1 MGMNSLLTYARQNQ
15 QARIDANDRKRAD
28 LLRVLD
34 TLASVGNTAIQG
46 VGDYVQRQEQ
56 RVYQQGRDTVED
68 TFRKNAQQLQ
78 QEQFTYDKNSRDA
91 AQALDVARFEEAKLT
106 AEDERKLRAR
116 GVDVDKAKQAAYG
129 FVYGPGIV
137 ADSNAQMSLANPF
150 VGRQGFVDW
159 ARTSAGASSLQ
170 DSELAGIYDQLAAD
184 KAEHDR
190 VAALQNTELAMKRA
204 TVMRRG
210 GGGGPAQKQQGDGF
224 PKTLLEMSQQ
234 ATSRYNAQLTALAAA
249 NRVLN
254 SANSGY
260 AIDPISG
267 QQTKFASEEDRQRV
281 ISESQAAV
289 QRLQT
294 QLDQT
299 QAELDDLNNASA
311 LATQGVSQ
319 YTALQIAQ
327 QNRQQKKAQEAAF
340 DSQFFDPMTGE
351 NLFNFPEQ
359 QPQAQPQAQPNNVP
373 RQQTPTT
380 NAPAAP
386 MRSLDTAWMTPPT
399 SFTQGGQNLSQYTQQ
414 QGSTFG
420 AEGLPI
426 EGASPIDDLLMQDE
440 QTDQTMRLEQLIEA
454 LMSNPAAY
462 GLPSGASVE
471 QALAIIKST
480 PDFENFVLVGDNPPV
495 VK

>member
-1 MGMNSLLTYARQNQ
+1 MGMNSLVSYAQRNQ

-68 TFRKNAQQLQ
+68 TFRRSAQDLQ
-78 QEQFTYDKNSRDA
+78 NQQFAYQKKSQDA

-116 GVDVDKAKQAAYG
+116 GVDVDKAKQAAYA
-129 FVYGPGIV
+129 FVYGQGTGFEDE
-137 ADSNAQMSLANPF
+137 AAGMSRQF
-150 VGRQGFVDW
+150 TGRQGFLDV
-159 ARTSAGASSLQ
+159 AKTPAGALSLQ
-170 DSELAGIYDQLAAD
+170 DPELAGIYDQLAAD
-184 KAEHDR
+184 KAER
-190 VAALQNTELAMKRA
+190 ERLASLQNTELALKRA
-204 TVMRRG
+204 AMRRTG
-210 GGGGPAQKQQGDGF
+210 GGGAVQKQAGGMF

-234 ATSRYNAQLTALAAA
+234 ATSRYNAQLAAVSAA

-254 SANSGY
+254 AANSGF

-267 QQTKFASEEDRQRV
+267 QQTKFSSEEDRQRV
-281 ISESQAAV
+281 IAESQVNV
-289 QRLQT
+289 QRLQ
-294 QLDQT
+294 Q
-299 QAELDDLNNASA
+299 QAEDTKTELADLGEASA
-311 LATQGVSQ
+311 MVTAGVPE
-319 YTALQIAQ
+319 YTALQMT
-327 QNRQQKKAQEAAF
+327 RQKREQKRAQEAAF
-340 DSQFFDPMTGE
+340 DSQFFDPITGE
-351 NLFNFPEQ
+351 NLFDFPEQ
-359 QPQAQPQAQPNNVP
+359 QPQAQPQPQPNNAP

-414 QGSTFG
+414 QGSAFG